1 MRKLHII
8 IIYILFGVLSVSAQ
22 DTKHLR
28 EQLKLANEMLSY
40 FPDST
45 DLRLRKAAL
54 NIELQEWEYAKNEYD
69 YILDRHP
76 DNISALF
83 YRAYVNER
91 LLRYAFARQDYEYLL
106 ALVPGNMEAQLG
118 LALLNQKD
126 KRYTEAMDMMNQLV
140 EKHPKTAMLYA
151 ARGNMERERGMYS
164 LAEYDYTIAME
175 LAPKNT
181 DYIVNRADVRILQGL
196 KKEALSD
203 LKLLE
208 QKGINHSALKDFYK
222 RVKKLKDN

>member
-1 MRKLHII
+1 M
-8 IIYILFGVLSVSAQ
+8 FGVLTASAQ
-22 DTKHLR
+22 DTQHLR
-28 EQLKLANEMLSY
+28 EQLKTANELLSY
-40 FPDST
+40 FPDSV

-54 NIELQEWEYAKNEYD
+54 NIELKEWEYAKNEYD
-69 YILDRHP
+69 YILDRYP

-83 YRAYVNER
+83 YRAYVNEK
-91 LLRYAFARQDYEYLL
+91 LFRYAFARLDYEYLL
-106 ALVPGNMEAQLG
+106 SLVPGNMEAQLG

-126 KRYTEAMDMMNQLV
+126 KRYTEAMDMMNRLI
-140 EKHPKTAMLYA
+140 EEHPKTAMLYA